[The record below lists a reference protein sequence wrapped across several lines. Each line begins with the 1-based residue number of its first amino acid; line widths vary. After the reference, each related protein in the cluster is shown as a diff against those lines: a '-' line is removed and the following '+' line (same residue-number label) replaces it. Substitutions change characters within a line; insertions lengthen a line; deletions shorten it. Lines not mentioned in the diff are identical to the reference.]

1 MTSLQEL
8 IEAVHASG
16 VTIRVEGSDLKIR
29 PAGLLPPEL
38 KIRLR
43 EHKPDLLLLLQPKH
57 ANETPYTDAELSDFP
72 RQPFTDVEVRE
83 TARRGV
89 KRAVVVVPSFVT
101 DCLETLEEIALRA
114 STDWHAHGGHTLRL
128 VPSLNDRDS
137 WADAVVTIA
146 RETSSWL
153 A

>member
-57 ANETPYTDAELSDFP
+57 ANETPYTDAELSESMRRLEAARVSIAVLESGEMRVVQTETELAQAIEAYVVYSP
-72 RQPFTDVEVRE
+72 RDMYYYIQLQPQE
-83 TARRGV
+83 RRMLHGFK
-89 KRAVVVVPSFVT
+89 KRFGAAAA
-101 DCLETLEEIALRA
+101 EWNAK
-114 STDWHAHGGHTLRL
+114 
-128 VPSLNDRDS
+128 
-137 WADAVVTIA
+137 
-146 RETSSWL
+146 
-153 A
+153 

>member
-1 MTSLQEL
+1 M
-8 IEAVHASG
+8 
-16 VTIRVEGSDLKIR
+16 
-29 PAGLLPPEL
+29 
-38 KIRLR
+38 
-43 EHKPDLLLLLQPKH
+43 
-57 ANETPYTDAELSDFP
+57 
-72 RQPFTDVEVRE
+72 
-83 TARRGV
+83 

-114 STDWHAHGGHTLRL
+114 STDWRAHGGHTLRL